1 MGRVMVICRGFDVGG
16 TGLYRRGGGGLAGGI
31 RRLGGRQVELPTYAF
46 QRRRFWLQPGAAAG
60 DVGSLGL
67 GETEHALLGA
77 VVQQP
82 DSGGVVL
89 TGRLSVTA
97 QPWLADHAVAGVVL
111 FPGAGFVELVIR
123 AGDEV
128 GCAVVQELTLIAP
141 LILPS
146 TGGTPIQV
154 VVGAD
159 DESGLRTVA
168 VYARDAQS
176 DAPWVLHAQGML
188 GTSDTG
194 SVSPTLDMSVW
205 PPTGAVAVDVGD
217 AYEQLAGRGYEYGPA
232 FQGLQAMW
240 RRGQEVFA
248 EVAVT
253 DDSGTGVNGFGIHPA
268 LLDAALHALGISSE
282 TIQLLTTGATQIAL
296 PFSWEGV
303 SLHAA
308 GAERVR
314 VRITPTK
321 DGAVSLELADTAG
334 LPVLSVRSL
343 VTRPV
348 TTEQLTAAIT
358 AAGGASQDLLE
369 VTWSPITLENTNSD
383 HDTNSDHTNRV
394 VVTPWDEVNT
404 WPADTDTGEDPA
416 HDEHVVVWGIRRCQ

>member
-1 MGRVMVICRGFDVGG
+1 M
-16 TGLYRRGGGGLAGGI
+16 
-31 RRLGGRQVELPTYAF
+31 
-46 QRRRFWLQPGAAAG
+46 
-60 DVGSLGL
+60 
-67 GETEHALLGA
+67 
-77 VVQQP
+77 
-82 DSGGVVL
+82 
-89 TGRLSVTA
+89 
-97 QPWLADHAVAGVVL
+97 
-111 FPGAGFVELVIR
+111 ELVIR

-232 FQGLQAMW
+232 FQGCKPCGDA
-240 RRGQEVFA
+240 GAEVFA

-314 VRITPTK
+314 VTARTHQRWRGVARTGRYRRAASVV
-321 DGAVSLELADTAG
+321 GALASDTSGHHRTVNRGNNSRRRSQSRLAG
-334 LPVLSVRSL
+334 SDM
-343 VTRPV
+343 VTNH
-348 TTEQLTAAIT
+348 TGKHQL
-358 AAGGASQDLLE
+358 
-369 VTWSPITLENTNSD
+369 
-383 HDTNSDHTNRV
+383 
-394 VVTPWDEVNT
+394 
-404 WPADTDTGEDPA
+404 
-416 HDEHVVVWGIRRCQ
+416 